1 MPRQA
6 PAHAPF
12 PDTAWRPHL
21 DAYEPSLARAAAACS
36 QYVSDIAAGATPY
49 WLTFSGVPGSGKTFL
64 ARQTFRAAAKF
75 NHRGNASICLTDPSD
90 PSDRRPDCVW
100 LDSARFAA
108 RLIGGREFDLPE
120 YLARDFL
127 VAYDDLG
134 AARDK
139 SDFLADALYR
149 LCNHRLGRWTIFT
162 TNLTLEEISTRIDDR
177 VASRLI
183 RERNLGLSLKA
194 GDYALRKTAVA

>member
-1 MPRQA
+1 MPL
-6 PAHAPF
+6 

-36 QYVSDIAAGATPY
+36 QYVSDIAAGADPY
-49 WLTFSGVPGSGKTFL
+49 WLTLSGVPGSGKTFL
-64 ARQTFRAAAKF
+64 ARQTFLAAAKF
-75 NHRGNASICLTDPSD
+75 NHRGNAPVCLTNPRDPA
-90 PSDRRPDCVW
+90 DRRPDCVW
-100 LDSARFAA
+100 LDSTRFAD
-108 RLIGGREFDLPE
+108 RLLACREFDLPE

-149 LCNHRLGRWTIFT
+149 LCNHRLARWTIFT

-183 RERNLGLSLKA
+183 RDRNLGLSLKA